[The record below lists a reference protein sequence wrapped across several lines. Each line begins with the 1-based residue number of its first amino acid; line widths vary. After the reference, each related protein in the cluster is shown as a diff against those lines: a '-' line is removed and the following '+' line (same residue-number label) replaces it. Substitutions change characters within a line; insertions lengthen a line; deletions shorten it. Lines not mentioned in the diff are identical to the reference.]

1 MGTSACKYFNNNG
14 LASVIPHAVSQLIST
29 PPPGSLVI
37 NLISIFYSTPRH
49 YVDVWACAY
58 IRSAVV
64 NGPTGFDLKKL
75 NYFY

>member
-1 MGTSACKYFNNNG
+1 MGTSACKYFQNNG
-14 LASVIPHAVSQLIST
+14 LARVRPHAVSQLIST
-29 PPPGSLVI
+29 PPESLVI
-37 NLISIFYSTPRH
+37 NLISIFYSTHRH
-49 YVDVWACAY
+49 YVDVWAYAY